1 MVSKILQRHYA
12 AGVMAL
18 LFLGI
23 CCRTRAQRRADCVA
37 LQSKITGM
45 EEMIVNKVAESG
57 LVTIDLE
64 EYYPKG
70 EIKIFDLKDYLFMG
84 LILKEKDFRA
94 ALQAKDW
101 TEYNGVYA
109 GITCSADAIIPAWA
123 YMLVASYI
131 QPVAK
136 EVVFGDKK
144 TLVNT
149 IFIKRISSI
158 NGADF
163 ADKRII
169 VKGCGDVQVPETA
182 YLEITNKL
190 RPYVKSIMY
199 GEACSNVP
207 VYKRR

>member
-1 MVSKILQRHYA
+1 MQE
-12 AGVMAL
+12 
-18 LFLGI
+18 
-23 CCRTRAQRRADCVA
+23 T
-37 LQSKITGM
+37 
-45 EEMIVNKVAESG
+45 IVNKVAESG
-57 LVTIDLE
+57 LVNLDLE
-64 EYYPKG
+64 QYYPKG

-94 ALQAKDW
+94 ALQAKSWD
-101 TEYNGVYA
+101 EYKDAYVGV
-109 GITCSADAIIPAWA
+109 TCSADAIVPAWA

-136 EVVFGDKK
+136 EVVFGDEV

-149 IFIKRISSI
+149 IFIKNISAVH
-158 NGADF
+158 GEDYT
-163 ADKRII
+163 DKRVI

-190 RPYVKSIMY
+190 RPYAKSIMY

-207 VYKRR
+207 VFKRK